1 MARFEEA
8 RDMACYVKLVAAC
21 YPTTEGT
28 DMIVFIAGFYV
39 AYIAM
44 RLVLRVA
51 RPYVKTLGD
60 ATHPTLNEYMCSLK
74 LTLSY
79 PNSDN
84 PSDIALKVRAA
95 ALAIL
100 NTRDLLG
107 DYIRMAG
114 SATAHM
120 LTTKIPAYSNI
131 LTIGAKRHLHDI
143 RKGDVTD
150 KPQKCTLKR
159 DRRGNHVFDLKT
171 AEHVAVTDEYFWLV
185 EEAWMI
191 AESLALCAIVVCMS
205 LTRSK
210 DLMGKI
216 AREFVRVG
224 SAISVEDLRQ
234 FLLPEA
240 TNTAWKP
247 AFSTYD
253 TSTCNV
259 EQTKGSERYKR
270 SLWNV
275 VDHFMALFTHPQGLR
290 KLSVVE
296 HGSR

>member
-1 MARFEEA
+1 
-8 RDMACYVKLVAAC
+8 
-21 YPTTEGT
+21 
-28 DMIVFIAGFYV
+28 
-39 AYIAM
+39 M

-60 ATHPTLNEYMCSLK
+60 AAHPTLNEYTCSLK

-79 PNSDN
+79 PNCDN
-84 PSDIALKVRAA
+84 QSDIGLRVRAA
-95 ALAIL
+95 AIAIL

-114 SATAHM
+114 SGTAHK

-143 RKGDVTD
+143 RKGDATD

-159 DRRGNHVFDLKT
+159 DRHGNHVFDLKT
-171 AEHVAVTDEYFWLV
+171 AEHGAVTDEYFWLV

-191 AESLALCAIVVCMS
+191 AESLALCAIVACMS
-205 LTRSK
+205 LFRSK
-210 DLMGKI
+210 ILMGKI
-216 AREFVRVG
+216 AREFARVG
-224 SAISVEDLRQ
+224 SGISVEDVRQ
-234 FLLPEA
+234 LLLPEA
-240 TNTAWKP
+240 ADTAWKP

-259 EQTKGSERYKR
+259 EQNAGSERYKR
-270 SLWNV
+270 SLWKV
-275 VDHFMALFTHPQGLR
+275 VDHFMALFTHPEDLGQLT
-290 KLSVVE
+290 V
-296 HGSR
+296 